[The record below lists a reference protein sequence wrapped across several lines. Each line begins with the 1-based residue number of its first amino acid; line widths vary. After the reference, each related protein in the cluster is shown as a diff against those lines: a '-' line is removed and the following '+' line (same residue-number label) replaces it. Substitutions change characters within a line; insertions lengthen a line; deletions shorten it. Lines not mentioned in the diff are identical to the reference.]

1 MSDKPSIEHINQ
13 VWQEADC
20 LFTNEQVELAIDKV
34 AKSMSE
40 QFASVNPLFVCVMTG
55 GVIFYS
61 KLLLKLGFPLEM
73 DYMQVS
79 RYRNQTQG
87 GQLEW
92 KVRPNKS
99 FKDRVVIL
107 VDDIFD
113 EGYTLEAVVKEVQQ
127 MDVKAV
133 YTAVLVDKLH
143 QRKCDPNFKVD
154 FVGLEAADRYLFG
167 YGMDYKGYLRNAPGI
182 YAVKGL

>member
-1 MSDKPSIEHINQ
+1 MNDKPSIEHINQ

-20 LFTNEQVELAIDKV
+20 LFTNDQVEAAIDNV
-34 AKSMSE
+34 AKAMTE
-40 QFASVNPLFVCVMTG
+40 KFADENPLFVCVMTG

-79 RYRNQTQG
+79 RYRNNTQG
-87 GQLEW
+87 GHLEW

-99 FKDRVVIL
+99 LQGRVVVL

-113 EGYTLEAVVKEVQQ
+113 EGYTLEAIVKEVEQ
-127 MDVKAV
+127 MGVKAL
-133 YTAVLVDKLH
+133 YTAVLVDKIH
-143 QRKCDPNFKVD
+143 DRKCDPNFKMD